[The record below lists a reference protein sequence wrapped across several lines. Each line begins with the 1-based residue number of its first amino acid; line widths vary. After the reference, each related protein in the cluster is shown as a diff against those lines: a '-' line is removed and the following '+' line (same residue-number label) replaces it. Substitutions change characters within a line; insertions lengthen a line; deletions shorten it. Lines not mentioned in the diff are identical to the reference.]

1 MTAKN
6 NDKPSAMRYYYI
18 SMNPKKTHW
27 GLFPFLGSFVFI
39 GLSIFLS
46 LHYQPQFNTYFY
58 RSVLPFIGIV
68 FSALSFFIGHFSY
81 PRVHNLKVYLIGYL
95 AGLTGL
101 GYFLLYRFPG
111 MIQYSQAP
119 EGFLSALYMLI
130 FINVLSV
137 LFVPSFVK
145 YRTAK
150 HIVLAVVPVECVV
163 LLIFRFSP
171 HATVWARALAFQ
183 GLLDPSLYLGMLFF
197 LLTVSISVWRIQDEF
212 YLGGIFA
219 GTALLY
225 CASWTMRIYFSS
237 LDPIELLL
245 FAGAPLFL
253 ETGILIHWF
262 MRMEHRI
269 AYDPLLH
276 IYNRDYCSKI
286 ISEQSSLNL
295 LSPLSIAMVDID
307 HFKNVNDTYGHQ
319 AGDQVLYTVAQT
331 VCREVVPDGVVCR
344 YGGEELI
351 IFFPQKNIKQ
361 VVPLVEKMRTTI
373 EKTHTKTA
381 KKSLSV
387 TVSCGISCRDG
398 AGQSIMDVIHA
409 ADKALYKAKE
419 GGRNQV
425 KTAKTATSA
434 PKKK

>member
-1 MTAKN
+1 
-6 NDKPSAMRYYYI
+6 
-18 SMNPKKTHW
+18 MNPKKTRW

-58 RSVLPFIGIV
+58 CSVLPFIGIV

-111 MIQYSQAP
+111 MIQHSQAP
-119 EGFLSALYMLI
+119 EGFLFALYILI

-137 LFVPSFVK
+137 LFAPSFVK

-163 LLIFRFSP
+163 LFIFRFSP
-171 HATVWARALAFQ
+171 HATVWARALTFQ
-183 GLLDPSLYLGMLFF
+183 GLLDPSFYLGTLFF
-197 LLTVSISVWRIQDEF
+197 LLTASISIWRVQDEF
-212 YLGGIFA
+212 YLGGILA
-219 GTALLY
+219 GSALLY
-225 CASWTMRIYFSS
+225 CVSWTSRMYFSP

-245 FAGAPLFL
+245 FAGAPLYL
-253 ETGILIHWF
+253 EAGILVHWF
-262 MRMEHRI
+262 IRMEHRI

-286 ISEQSSLNL
+286 ISEQSKLNL
-295 LSPLSIAMVDID
+295 MFPLSIAMVDID
-307 HFKNVNDTYGHQ
+307 HFKNVNDTHGHQ

-331 VCREVVPDGVVCR
+331 VCKEVVPNGVVCR

-351 IFFPQKNIKQ
+351 IFFPQQTAKQ
-361 VVPLVEKMRTTI
+361 VTPLVEKMRKTI
-373 EKTHTKTA
+373 EKTSTKTT
-381 KKSLSV
+381 KKTIRV
-387 TVSCGISCRDG
+387 TVSCGISCREEP
-398 AGQSIMDVIHA
+398 GQSIMDVIHA

-419 GGRNQV
+419 SGRNQV
-425 KTAKTATSA
+425 KMGKTAASA
-434 PKKK
+434 PPKKK

>member
-1 MTAKN
+1 
-6 NDKPSAMRYYYI
+6 
-18 SMNPKKTHW
+18 MNPKKTRW
-27 GLFPFLGSFVFI
+27 GLFPFLGSLIFI

-46 LHYQPQFNTYFY
+46 LHYPPKFNTYLY
-58 RSVLPFIGIV
+58 QTILPFLGIV
-68 FSALSFFIGHFSY
+68 LSVLSFFIGHFSY

-95 AGLTGL
+95 TGFSGL
-101 GYFLLYRFPG
+101 GYFLLYRSPG
-111 MIQYSQAP
+111 MGPFPQAP
-119 EGFLSALYMLI
+119 VGFLSAIYMLV

-137 LFVPSFVK
+137 LLVPSFVK
-145 YRTAK
+145 YRTARR
-150 HIVLAVVPVECVV
+150 IVLAVVPVECVV
-163 LLIFRFSP
+163 LLISRSSP
-171 HATVWARALAFQ
+171 HVTNWTGGLAFH
-183 GLLDPSLYLGMLFF
+183 GLLDPPFYLGILFF
-197 LLTVSISVWRIQDEF
+197 LLTVSISMWRIQDEF
-212 YLGGIFA
+212 YLGGILA

-225 CASWTMRIYFSS
+225 GVSWTSRIFFSP

-245 FAGAPLFL
+245 FTGAPLFL
-253 ETGILIHWF
+253 EIGILVHWF

-307 HFKNVNDTYGHQ
+307 HFKNVNDAYGHQ

-331 VCREVVPDGVVCR
+331 ICREVVPEGVVCR

-351 IFFPQKNIKQ
+351 IFFPQKIVKQ
-361 VVPLVEKMRTTI
+361 VVPLVEKMRATI

-387 TVSCGISCRDG
+387 TVSCGISCREEP
-398 AGQSIMDVIHA
+398 GQSIMDVIHA

-425 KTAKTATSA
+425 KTAKTATPA